1 MSDVCTALKS
11 QAEPNSRI
19 LVSNFCTVSEY
30 LDAATNELFQSCT
43 TVIKYDLWIL
53 FLEYKSFYLGA
64 LIGRFANR
72 IAGGKFTLD
81 GVDYQLAVNNGPNH
95 LHGGLVGFDKV
106 SQPIQYHS
114 HPIGVPPVQISW
126 PQYSKGWLWSMLVQK
141 LEYEAL
147 SLPLLRHVLCPKG
160 QITQELQA
168 ITISE
173 TWLQC
178 NNF

>member
-1 MSDVCTALKS
+1 MQSLAIYFYATIQEPKLQGEEMSDVCTALKS

-19 LVSNFCTVSEY
+19 LISSFCTVSEY

-72 IAGGKFTLD
+72 IAGGKFTLELD

-106 SQPIQYHS
+106 SQPSQYHN
-114 HPIGVPPVQISW
+114 HPIGVPPVRISW
-126 PQYSKGWLWSMLVQK
+126 PRYSKGVAVVNTSAKAWVRGFIIATV
-141 LEYEAL
+141 E
-147 SLPLLRHVLCPKG
+147 LCP
-160 QITQELQA
+160 L
-168 ITISE
+168 S
-173 TWLQC
+173 
-178 NNF
+178 